1 MDPTRKSRYVS
12 GGNLTD
18 PPLSMTYAIVVS
30 CDSVRLASLIA
41 TLNDLDILAGDIQ
54 NAFLNAPTKEKVFF
68 SAGDK

>member
-30 CDSVRLASLIA
+30 CDSVRLALLISVF
-41 TLNDLDILAGDIQ
+41 NDLYVLAGDIH
-54 NAFLNAPTKEKVFF
+54 NAYLNAPTKEKLFF
-68 SAGDK
+68 